1 MKSPNSMKLKLK
13 QYSWDG
19 LNNTVIIFII
29 ILCLFIALTV
39 AVVSGSLD
47 GWDMAFLEWVRH
59 FHHPSLMIL
68 ARGSYFLGEA
78 EVAVFIVIAAL
89 GFLGWKRYWKEAQ
102 VLAISAMGVL
112 ILIDQILKPW
122 FGRIRPAPGLID
134 VHGKS
139 YPSGHVSGN
148 LMLYLYLSYLVA
160 FHFPKWGIFLYI
172 ISTIL
177 VALMGWASI
186 YLNIHWLTDLAGG
199 ACIAYL
205 GFLFSITLLK
215 SISKK
220 YRNF

>member
-1 MKSPNSMKLKLK
+1 MKMKLK
-13 QYSWDG
+13 QYTGNG
-19 LNNTVIIFII
+19 LNTTVITFIT
-29 ILCLFIALTV
+29 ILLFFIALTV

-47 GWDMAFLEWVRH
+47 AWDATFLEWARQIE
-59 FHHPSLMIL
+59 HPSLMLL
-68 ARGSYFLGEA
+68 ARVSYFTGEA
-78 EVAVFIVIAAL
+78 EVAVFVVIAGL
-89 GFLGWKRYWKEAQ
+89 IFLCWKRYWHEAQ
-102 VLAISAMGVL
+102 VLAISALGVL

-160 FHFPKWGIFLYI
+160 FHFPKWGMFLYI
-172 ISTIL
+172 VSTIL

-186 YLNIHWLTDLAGG
+186 YLNIHWVTDLIAGV
-199 ACIAYL
+199 CVAYL
-205 GFLFSITLLK
+205 GFLFCVILLK